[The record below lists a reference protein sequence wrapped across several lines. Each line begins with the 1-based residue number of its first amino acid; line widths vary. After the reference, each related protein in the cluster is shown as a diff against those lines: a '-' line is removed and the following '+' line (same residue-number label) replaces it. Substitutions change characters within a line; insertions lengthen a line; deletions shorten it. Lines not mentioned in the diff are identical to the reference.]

1 MLLNKKVF
9 YLFNF
14 INYPSSTLNLNITY
28 ILLKKQ
34 LLINYMVLLE
44 SYFFIKKKL
53 KISYFYIIKI
63 KIPNWVIFNSILFF
77 LFKILYYFNKN
88 IKLTFNFKKKKNIR
102 YTVLRSPF
110 KYKTSREYFGFYFFL
125 GSISLMI
132 TEVDFF
138 ILSYLEF
145 YFYKILSNLLSY
157 TIVLNKII
165 YILL

>member
-63 KIPNWVIFNSILFF
+63 KIPNWVIFYN
-77 LFKILYYFNKN
+77 YF
-88 IKLTFNFKKKKNIR
+88 
-102 YTVLRSPF
+102 
-110 KYKTSREYFGFYFFL
+110 
-125 GSISLMI
+125 
-132 TEVDFF
+132 
-138 ILSYLEF
+138 
-145 YFYKILSNLLSY
+145 
-157 TIVLNKII
+157 
-165 YILL
+165 